1 MTLQDV
7 LTLALDFAYLAVLVV
22 AIGEYRR
29 RPEPVGLAVIAV
41 FVAVFGVFAF
51 STVGLLVPALGI
63 ATGIA
68 AFTAFLALPV
78 LTLNLVRHFQPMAG
92 WLVQASAVVAVLF
105 GIGGVVVVS
114 RVAPVSGTGPILALV
129 FAALSFFLILELVS
143 AVAFVREARRRTGAS
158 RARLLTA
165 AAATAT
171 LGVAALLIIVGGVG
185 SGSGGADTAGALF
198 RMLAL
203 LAAFGY
209 LAAFLPPPVIHQF
222 GRQATTYEFMRHLNA
237 LPTGIAP
244 DEIWRLLARV
254 SAESIGARAAAVAL
268 HEEGQPARRIAV
280 GEWPTDDG
288 GAPLDPRALVPSNLP
303 ARWRLLSLPM
313 TMDERR
319 LGELELFVEGSPL
332 FVADDLGVLELI
344 SRRAIL
350 AAEREE
356 VLAEREAL
364 IDELRSASAAK
375 SDFLA
380 AMSHELR
387 TPLNS
392 IIGFSELLERPL
404 TPAGHDA
411 ATVEEFAGHIHGSG
425 MHLLE
430 LINEVLD
437 LAKVEAGKIDLHPTL
452 FDLEALVRHTIDT
465 MQPLAARKSIRLGAS
480 AHGPLEV
487 EADQGRIRQV
497 VFNLLSNAIKFTP
510 NGGSVDVELSTDGE
524 TCRLVV
530 VDTGPGI
537 APEDQAT
544 IFEAFR
550 QTSAA
555 VGQEGTGLGLTLA
568 RQLIEAHG
576 GTMDLQSEVGHGS
589 RFGVVLPLGQGART
603 ARAEVP
609 VEAVTAAD
617 ATPVAIADGRR
628 LVLTIEDDASAAEL
642 LRVYLEEA
650 GYRTAIAPDGRTGIE
665 LATTLRPAAIIL
677 DILLPDL
684 DGWEVL
690 QLLKGAEATRDI
702 PVIVVSVIDDA
713 PLGFALGAVD
723 YFVKPV
729 AREALLASLGLLAF
743 TIKVRSH
750 TVTALVIDADPE
762 AGAGYRTQ
770 LEPDGFRVIVASSG
784 EAGLA
789 RARHERPDLI
799 LLDLILP
806 DSDGMDLIARL
817 KADPATAEIPIW
829 VTTRGDL
836 DEEERA
842 RINGKVEGIVVRG
855 GDGFDALKGWLERVG
870 RAQEVRP

>member
-1 MTLQDV
+1 MTLEDV

-29 RPEPVGLAVIAV
+29 RREPVGLAVIAV
-41 FVAVFGVFAF
+41 FVAVFGVFAAT
-51 STVGLLVPALGI
+51 TVGLLVPALGT

-68 AFTAFLALPV
+68 ALIAFLALPV
-78 LTLNLVRHFQPMAG
+78 LTLNLVRHFQPMAD
-92 WLVQASAVVAVLF
+92 WLLRASAVVAVLF
-105 GIGGVVVVS
+105 GIGGVVLVS
-114 RVAPVSGTGPILALV
+114 RVAPGIGTEPVLALV
-129 FAALSFFLILELVS
+129 LASLSFFLILEMVA

-171 LGVAALLIIVGGVG
+171 LGVAALLIIVGGLG
-185 SGSGGADTAGALF
+185 SGSGGASSVSALF

-237 LPTGIAP
+237 LPTGVAP

-268 HEEGQPARRIAV
+268 LEDGAPARRIAI
-280 GEWPTDDG
+280 GDWPADES
-288 GAPLDPRALVPSNLP
+288 GAPRDPRDLTTANLP
-303 ARWRLLSLPM
+303 PRWRMLTLPLV
-313 TMDERR
+313 MDERR

-350 AAEREE
+350 AVEREE

-404 TPAGHDA
+404 SPAGHDS

-425 MHLLE
+425 LHLLE

-437 LAKVEAGKIDLHPTL
+437 LAKVEAGKVDLHPTV
-452 FDLEALVRHTIDT
+452 FDLEGLVRQTIDT
-465 MQPLAARKSIRLGAS
+465 MRPLADRKSIRLGAA

-510 NGGSVDVELSTDGE
+510 DGGSVDVELSSDGD

-530 VDTGPGI
+530 VDTGAGI

-550 QTSAA
+550 QASAA
-555 VGQEGTGLGLTLA
+555 AGQEGTGLGLTLA

-576 GTMDLQSEVGHGS
+576 GTIDLESEVGRGS
-589 RFGVVLPLGQGART
+589 RFGVSLPLGRAARS
-603 ARAEVP
+603 AEAEVEP
-609 VEAVTAAD
+609 APGATAI
-617 ATPVAIADGRR
+617 PIASGER
-628 LVLTIEDDASAAEL
+628 LVLAIEDDASAGEL

-650 GYRTAIAPDGRTGIE
+650 GYATAIAPDGRTGIE
-665 LATTLRPAAIIL
+665 WATTLRPAAIIL

-690 QLLKGAEATRDI
+690 QHLKGDEATRDI
-702 PVIVVSVIDDA
+702 PVIVVSVVDDA

-729 AREALLASLGLLAF
+729 AREALLGSLGLLTF
-743 TIKVRSH
+743 TTKVRSH

-762 AGAGYRTQ
+762 AGPGYRAQ
-770 LEPDGFRVIVASSG
+770 LEPDGFRVLVAASG

-799 LLDLILP
+799 LLDMILP
-806 DSDGMDLIARL
+806 DSDGPDLVARL
-817 KADPATAEIPIW
+817 KADPTTADIPIW

-842 RINGKVEGIVVRG
+842 RINDKVQGIVVR
-855 GDGFDALKGWLERVG
+855 DSAGFDALKGWLDRVG
-870 RAQEVRP
+870 GVREVRS